1 MRKLIRSVAA
11 AVFSSGEAK
20 RFGRDL
26 RTKPELTAARQGYWD
41 RLLIGPVLGRALRA
55 PRIISNFQGLYGHKN
70 AAEEA
75 AEQENLLS
83 TVDEIA

>member
-1 MRKLIRSVAA
+1 LLRKEHPLDVGEIQLA
-11 AVFSSGEAK
+11 SGNVSQLHPIP
-20 RFGRDL
+20 RDVIQCL
-26 RTKPELTAARQGYWD
+26 
-41 RLLIGPVLGRALRA
+41 LGRALRA